1 MSVRLCFVFWW
12 SSYTFFVFGW
22 KITFALC
29 APSVY
34 ACFSDCVLCMCIWE
48 VMERPTPSFAC
59 VCVCVC
65 ACVYAFGGQRR
76 IWLHCM
82 KKWPTSSS
90 PPLFFLHM
98 YRVGGWRRGE
108 ASYCLVDDE
117 DDDMLSVCL
126 FSIVFC
132 VIATCYQNFR
142 VCVCVGDWS
151 STKPGQLTKPFT
163 SLSCLSPILPLN
175 FCSHIAIL

>member
-59 VCVCVC
+59 VCVCMC
-65 ACVYAFGGQRR
+65 
-76 IWLHCM
+76 
-82 KKWPTSSS
+82 
-90 PPLFFLHM
+90 
-98 YRVGGWRRGE
+98 
-108 ASYCLVDDE
+108 
-117 DDDMLSVCL
+117 
-126 FSIVFC
+126 
-132 VIATCYQNFR
+132 
-142 VCVCVGDWS
+142 VCVCFWGSKKHLASLYEKMTHFLFS
-151 STKPGQLTKPFT
+151 S
-163 SLSCLSPILPLN
+163 SLLSPYVQGGGMEKGRGIVLSGRWWGWWHAQCMFVQYRFLCNCYMLPELQGVCVCGRLVIN
-175 FCSHIAIL
+175 KAWPTH